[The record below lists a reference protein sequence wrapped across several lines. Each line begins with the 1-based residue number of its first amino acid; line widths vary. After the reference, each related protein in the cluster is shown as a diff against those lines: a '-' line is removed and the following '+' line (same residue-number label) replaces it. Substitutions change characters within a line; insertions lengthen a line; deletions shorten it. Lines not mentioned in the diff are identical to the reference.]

1 MLLKKWRKKGGL
13 TDMRKGVCRKKKEK
27 LSGKKKQMA
36 QLLFFLGMMVLTF
49 YTFLHGQNLSE
60 IYRAVRTMS
69 VPYLVAAAGLALFFV
84 CAEGSMIWYLLE
96 SMASAK
102 KAAGTN
108 YWILEKKTAVSVFQ
122 CIQYSFIGFFYS
134 GITPSA
140 TGGQP
145 AQLYYMNKDGQK
157 GSNSTVVLM
166 TVAVVYKF
174 VLVVLGVGI
183 LRFCGGT
190 LKTELHSFFPL
201 YLLGLVLNTIVV
213 MVVLAA
219 MLFPEWMIGAGAWV
233 ERQMIR
239 LGICK
244 ENPAHMDKVRAFT
257 ENYRQAVGWLKQ
269 HPGKLMVIL
278 FVTFLQR
285 CSVFLLT
292 YMVYLGLGQSGTSLQ
307 QVMILQA
314 SVYIAVDM
322 LPLPGAQG
330 ITELMYQSVFA
341 PVFAADRLLPS
352 MLVSRGLNFYFLL
365 FVSLLVVLARKVFPK
380 NKDLVKKV

>member
-1 MLLKKWRKKGGL
+1 
-13 TDMRKGVCRKKKEK
+13 MRKGVCRKKKEK
-27 LSGKKKQMA
+27 LSGQKKQMA

-108 YWILEKKTAVSVFQ
+108 YGILEKRTAVSFFQ

-157 GSNSTVVLM
+157 GSDSTVVLM

-183 LRFCGGT
+183 LLFCGGT

-201 YLLGLVLNTIVV
+201 YLLGLALNTIVV

-244 ENPAHMDKVRAFT
+244 ENPARMDKVRAFT

-341 PVFAADRLLPS
+341 PVFVADRLLPS